1 MMVLAWRWLM
11 SILFVAVNAVMMLLM
26 GLAFLPWAL
35 VSPRG
40 AEAAAKLYTVWARF
54 TCRWMVGIR
63 WEIRGTPPAGECLIV
78 AKHQS
83 FLDIIMIF
91 NAVPR
96 PRFIMKRELL
106 WTPVIGLYA
115 WRLGC
120 VPVSRG
126 KRGAAIRK
134 MMADVKSGRVE
145 PGQLVIYPQGTRV
158 RPGDY
163 RPFKVGSFVLYNQ
176 LGQPVVPV
184 ATNAGL
190 FWPKGTM
197 LRKPGLAVVQFLPE
211 IAPGVEQA
219 EFLPRLEREIEM
231 NSNALMREAGY
242 AGELP
247 DPDHA

>member
-1 MMVLAWRWLM
+1 MRTAWRWIM
-11 SILFVAVNAVMMLLM
+11 SILFVVVNALMMALM
-26 GLAFLPWAL
+26 GIVFLPWAA
-35 VSPRG
+35 VSARG
-40 AEAAAKLYTVWARF
+40 AQITCWLYTVWVRF
-54 TCRWMVGIR
+54 TARLLVGIT
-63 WEIRGTPPAGECLIV
+63 WEVRGDIPKDECLLI

-83 FLDIIMIF
+83 FLDILMIF
-91 NAVPR
+91 NAVPN

-106 WTPVIGLYA
+106 WTPIIGLYA

-120 VPVSRG
+120 VPVARG
-126 KRGAAIRK
+126 KRGAAIKK